1 MNLVI
6 KAILDRKSQPR
17 LRLPAPTPEALEAA
31 LACALRAPDHALQRP
46 WRYLVIQGEGLQAL
60 GEVFAAAVADP
71 EQPISGDPERM
82 RQLPLRAPMI
92 LVPVTCHR
100 HHPKV
105 PPLEEHMSTAAGVA
119 YLLLALESQG
129 YGAMWRT
136 GELAEH
142 PRVAS
147 ALGLADNEQV
157 AGFIYVGTVLAEKP
171 AISRPTVAEVV
182 SYWPNK
188 AP

>member
-1 MNLVI
+1 MNPI
-6 KAILDRKSQPR
+6 IQAILDRTSQPR
-17 LRLPAPTPEALEAA
+17 LCGPAPTPQVLEMA

-46 WRYLVIQGEGLQAL
+46 WRYLVIEGEGLTAL
-60 GEVFAAAVADP
+60 GEVFAAAAADP
-71 EQPISGDPERM
+71 AQPIPGDPERM

-100 HHPKV
+100 NHPKV

-129 YGAMWRT
+129 FGAMWRT

-142 PRVAS
+142 PCVAS

-171 AISRPTVAEVV
+171 AISRPMVAEVV
-182 SYWPNK
+182 SYWPSK

>member
-1 MNLVI
+1 MNSVI
-6 KAILDRKSQPR
+6 NAILDRKSQPR
-17 LRLPAPTPEALEAA
+17 LCGPAPAPEVLEVA

-46 WRYLVIQGEGLQAL
+46 WRYLVIEGEGLQVL
-60 GEVFAAAVADP
+60 GEVFAAAAADP
-71 EQPISGDPERM
+71 VQPIAGDPERM

-92 LVPVTCHR
+92 LVPITCHR

-105 PPLEEHMSTAAGVA
+105 PPLEEQMSTAAGVA

-136 GELAEH
+136 GELAAH
-142 PRVAS
+142 PAVAN

-157 AGFIYVGTVLAEKP
+157 AGFVYVGTVLAEKP
-171 AISRPTVAEVV
+171 KVTRPAVADVV
-182 SYWPNK
+182 RRWPSE
-188 AP
+188 AR